1 MNYDKLY
8 PTLDLHGEYSDSAR
22 ILTEEFINDN
32 IILQK
37 KIICIIHG
45 RSGGVLKKVVHET
58 LKKDKRIK
66 SYKTNYFN
74 QGCTIIELK

>member
-37 KIICIIHG
+37 KI
-45 RSGGVLKKVVHET
+45 VLF
-58 LKKDKRIK
+58 LFFI
-66 SYKTNYFN
+66 YNN
-74 QGCTIIELK
+74 